1 MVINGELH
9 GFFRGKQGL
18 RQGDPISSLLFVL
31 AMDVLSKKLDE
42 GVMNQAFRIHSSC
55 EAPLITHLSFADDV
69 LIFFDG
75 TQESLLGILAILEDF
90 KAVSGLSISRTKSEV
105 MIDGGCS
112 VRCKALAKA
121 AGITQGALPVRYLG
135 VPLTSKKMT
144 KSDYQP
150 LLDKITMRFNS
161 WTSRHL
167 SFAGRFQLIKSVI
180 YSTISLWASIF
191 VLPKQC
197 ISELEQLCNAF
208 LWRGNTTSARGAKVS
223 WDSVCTPKESGGL
236 GLKRLAEWNTVLG
249 LKLIWLIFASGG
261 SLWVSWVRLRLIG
274 DRNFWD
280 LDATSCGSWIW
291 RSICKLR
298 PVARSFVVC
307 EVGSG
312 ISASFW
318 FENWTGMGPLIEI
331 VGSLGPML
339 SGLSISASVADALR
353 HDGWWLAHSRSRN
366 PTLVLLK
373 NCLPDAAPILQ
384 SENDD
389 TFLWKCGNS
398 PPKASFSSSETWQT
412 LHPQGPVVSWC
423 DQVWFAGRIPKHA
436 FITWIVARNRLSTRD
451 RLMHWGLQVPSVCIL
466 CNASDENRQ
475 HLFFDCQY
483 SSEVWS
489 FFCNRMHLSPP
500 SLSLKM
506 V

>member
-112 VRCKALAKA
+112 VRCKALAEA

-167 SFAGRFQLIKSVI
+167 SFAGRFLLIKSVI
-180 YSTISLWASIF
+180 YSTISFW
-191 VLPKQC
+191 LPSLFC
-197 ISELEQLCNAF
+197 RSSVFPSLN
-208 LWRGNTTSARGAKVS
+208 NSAM
-223 WDSVCTPKESGGL
+223 L
-236 GLKRLAEWNTVLG
+236 
-249 LKLIWLIFASGG
+249 
-261 SLWVSWVRLRLIG
+261 
-274 DRNFWD
+274 
-280 LDATSCGSWIW
+280 SCGVEI
-291 RSICKLR
+291 
-298 PVARSFVVC
+298 
-307 EVGSG
+307 
-312 ISASFW
+312 
-318 FENWTGMGPLIEI
+318 PLLLE
-331 VGSLGPML
+331 GQRSLGTQC
-339 SGLSISASVADALR
+339 V
-353 HDGWWLAHSRSRN
+353 HQ
-366 PTLVLLK
+366 K
-373 NCLPDAAPILQ
+373 NQEA
-384 SENDD
+384 
-389 TFLWKCGNS
+389 
-398 PPKASFSSSETWQT
+398 
-412 LHPQGPVVSWC
+412 
-423 DQVWFAGRIPKHA
+423 
-436 FITWIVARNRLSTRD
+436 
-451 RLMHWGLQVPSVCIL
+451 
-466 CNASDENRQ
+466 
-475 HLFFDCQY
+475 
-483 SSEVWS
+483 
-489 FFCNRMHLSPP
+489 
-500 SLSLKM
+500 
-506 V
+506 